1 MEEKENE
8 RASGVD
14 DGGVWYS
21 TLSTRPKKKK
31 KTKAKKLLLSI
42 KKLFD
47 SVKRRRI
54 LERLQSFNCSLIN
67 WQTGVKHLK
76 CPLNNVGLVCGLLND
91 SFQC

>member
-21 TLSTRPKKKK
+21 TLSTRQKNPQ
-31 KTKAKKLLLSI
+31 KTSLVHSNS
-42 KKLFD
+42 D

-54 LERLQSFNCSLIN
+54 LERM
-67 WQTGVKHLK
+67 
-76 CPLNNVGLVCGLLND
+76 
-91 SFQC
+91 

>member
-21 TLSTRPKKKK
+21 TLSTRQKKKK
-31 KTKAKKLLLSI
+31 KTSLVHSNS
-42 KKLFD
+42 D

-54 LERLQSFNCSLIN
+54 LERM
-67 WQTGVKHLK
+67 
-76 CPLNNVGLVCGLLND
+76 
-91 SFQC
+91 

>member
-21 TLSTRPKKKK
+21 TLSTRQKKKNQSK
-31 KTKAKKLLLSI
+31 KTSLVHSNS
-42 KKLFD
+42 D

-54 LERLQSFNCSLIN
+54 LERM
-67 WQTGVKHLK
+67 
-76 CPLNNVGLVCGLLND
+76 
-91 SFQC
+91 